1 MSRVDRTRLPVPG
14 TGGAFRFPRI
24 ARRVLANGLE
34 IRAVSHHAVPV
45 VSTVL
50 LMPGGASADPA
61 DRPGLAALTAD
72 LLDEGSGGREALA
85 VADAI
90 ARVGGDL
97 DVDVGPDQTTVALV
111 TLGRF
116 LEQGLAIVVEL
127 AAAPTLGEADFER
140 VRKLRIERLR
150 QMRDHAP
157 AVAERAFARLVYG
170 THPYGHVG
178 LGTETSLSAV
188 TLDEL
193 RAFHRALYTPANA
206 TVVIVGDHPAPVLLD
221 AAAAAFDGWT
231 ALASD
236 LQVNPAS
243 GLASPPW
250 RPSTRLAMV
259 PRPGSAQSELR
270 IGQVCAARSTPD
282 YHALVVLN
290 TVLGGQFV
298 SRVNLNLRED
308 KGYTY
313 GARTGIDLRRGM
325 GPFVFQTSVQTE
337 VTAAA
342 ITEALREIHDIRDV
356 RPPTAA
362 ELETARAAV
371 TLGFPRGFET
381 AQQVSR
387 SVAQL
392 ALHGLPDSYFEEF
405 VPEVNRV
412 TIDDLARVAVT
423 YLDPARMVTLVVG
436 DRERIGDSLA
446 SLGMGE
452 PVLVEP

>member
-1 MSRVDRTRLPVPG
+1 VSRVDRTRLPVPG
-14 TGGAFRFPRI
+14 AVGAFRFPRI
-24 ARRVLANGLE
+24 ARRALANGLE

-97 DVDVGPDQTTVALV
+97 DVDVGPDQTTVALA

-116 LEQGLAIVVEL
+116 LEQGLAIVMEL

-178 LGTETSLSAV
+178 LGTEASLSAV

-193 RAFHRALYTPANA
+193 RAFHRALYTPAGA

-221 AAAAAFDGWT
+221 AAAAAFEGWR
-231 ALASD
+231 ASASD

-250 RPSTRLAMV
+250 RPAARLAMV

-313 GARTGIDLRRGM
+313 GARTGIDMRRGM

-337 VTAAA
+337 VTAPA
-342 ITEALREIHDIRDV
+342 ITEALREIHDIRDG

-412 TIDDLARVAVT
+412 TIDDLARVAAT